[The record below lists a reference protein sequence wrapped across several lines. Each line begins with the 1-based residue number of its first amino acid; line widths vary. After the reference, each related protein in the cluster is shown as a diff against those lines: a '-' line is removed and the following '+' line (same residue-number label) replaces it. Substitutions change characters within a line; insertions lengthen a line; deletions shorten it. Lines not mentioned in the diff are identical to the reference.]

1 MNSDYSKR
9 EIDLLIKRID
19 EKLDFILVQ
28 TTKTNGNVAEAHYE
42 LDKIREWQ
50 SYTNGALKI
59 ISVIIISILIPFVL
73 LMVKELFR

>member
-1 MNSDYSKR
+1 MKEDYSKR

-28 TTKTNGNVAEAHYE
+28 TTKTNGSVAEAHHE

-50 SYTNGALKI
+50 SYTDGAFKI
-59 ISVIIISILIPFVL
+59 LSVIMVSIFIPVVL
-73 LMVKELFR
+73 LMVKEIF